1 MGFNMLF
8 AYRTDLS
15 LSITNNNQQEY
26 LSMNTASHS
35 GKRQHRPLVLALRAA
50 LAAGLA
56 LPLTPAFA
64 AETTR
69 VSVDS
74 AGAEGN
80 NGGGYYRPSFS
91 ADGRYVTFQSW
102 ASNLVANDTNEMP
115 DIFVR
120 DRSTGQTTRVSVDN
134 AGNQGNN
141 ESRHPAISADGR
153 YVAFQSEASNLV
165 AGDTN
170 NHRDI
175 FVHDRTTGQT
185 TRVSVSSTGAQGN
198 NNSGGF
204 MSSPAISADGR
215 YVAFTSWASNLVAND
230 TNGWDDIFVHD
241 RWTGQIT
248 RVSVDSA
255 GNQGNYPS
263 GFASI
268 SAAGRYVAFMSFASN
283 LVAGDTNGAK
293 DIFVHDRTTGQTTR
307 VSVDSA
313 GNQGSLESRYP
324 AISADGRYVAFQSK
338 ASNLVA
344 NDTGWEDIFVH
355 DRTTSQTTRVSVDST
370 GAQSNG
376 MSYFSSISA
385 DGRFVAFQSLA
396 SNLVA
401 NDTNGKQDIF
411 VHDRTA
417 NQTTRMSV
425 DSAGAQGNDRS
436 RLPSINANG
445 RYVAFESDASNLV
458 TGDLNTY
465 ADIFVHDRLL
475 NPANTADLQVTQTV
489 SAYPVPTG
497 STFSY
502 TATVKNLGPGNA
514 GSVILTDLAPL
525 VDQVSLPV
533 TLTPSQGSCIKGP
546 ISICRLGTL
555 NAGQQA
561 TVQVTFTALQV
572 GIATNSVSVSAAPQ
586 DPQPL
591 NNAAVTSTTISSP

>member
-120 DRSTGQTTRVSVDN
+120 DRS
-134 AGNQGNN
+134 
-141 ESRHPAISADGR
+141 
-153 YVAFQSEASNLV
+153 
-165 AGDTN
+165 
-170 NHRDI
+170 
-175 FVHDRTTGQT
+175 
-185 TRVSVSSTGAQGN
+185 
-198 NNSGGF
+198 
-204 MSSPAISADGR
+204 
-215 YVAFTSWASNLVAND
+215 
-230 TNGWDDIFVHD
+230 
-241 RWTGQIT
+241 
-248 RVSVDSA
+248 
-255 GNQGNYPS
+255 
-263 GFASI
+263 
-268 SAAGRYVAFMSFASN
+268 
-283 LVAGDTNGAK
+283 
-293 DIFVHDRTTGQTTR
+293 TGQTTR